1 LTGMASLLFRLCG
14 RSPHNSPLVIGPRAL
29 ATTLNQRG
37 GRGRP
42 PNPEEMLQ
50 TIGQMMAQVARR
62 SDASTPFARC
72 WSMYACYGCGLL
84 RRPAGAQHGGLQ
96 SGDAGGFAEHQLD
109 DLISAHAR
117 THMII
122 APDLP
127 DMAPFRDRNRPSLLR
142 FMMLSACML

>member
-1 LTGMASLLFRLCG
+1 MASLLFRLCG

-84 RRPAGAQHGGLQ
+84 HRHCGGGAADAVCVIQPPQ
-96 SGDAGGFAEHQLD
+96 RTTYPSGKGRLAE
-109 DLISAHAR
+109 R
-117 THMII
+117 
-122 APDLP
+122 
-127 DMAPFRDRNRPSLLR
+127 
-142 FMMLSACML
+142 